1 MVSMHLI
8 FRTLLLLIRSRRRSK
23 LSIWDTSSLPMRA
36 LPTDVDIAVHI
47 NNGMYFSLM
56 DLGRFDLM
64 VRSGVWDLMR
74 AKKWSPVVQAE
85 QVTFRRSV
93 NLWQKYSLE
102 TQLIGLD
109 DKSVW
114 FEQRFVVDGEIF
126 VRAYVATRLIGPEGP
141 VTNEEILAAVE
152 QELGQL
158 APADRQLPEWLH
170 QWRADAALP
179 SSRKPAP
186 HIW

>member
-1 MVSMHLI
+1 MHLI
-8 FRTLLLLIRSRRRSK
+8 FRTLLLLIRSRRKSP

-36 LPTDVDIAVHI
+36 LPTDVDVAVHI

-64 VRSGVWDLMR
+64 MRSGVWDLMR
-74 AKKWSPVVQAE
+74 RNKWSPVVQSE
-85 QVTFRRSV
+85 QITFRRSV
-93 NLWQKYSLE
+93 NLWQKYTLE
-102 TQLIGLD
+102 TKMIGMD

-114 FEQRFVVDGEIF
+114 FEQRFVVDGEIY
-126 VRAYVATRLIGPEGP
+126 VRAYAATRLVSKNGP
-141 VTNEEILAAVE
+141 VSNEEILRAVE
-152 QELGQL
+152 QELGQ
-158 APADRQLPEWLH
+158 PNPDGREIPEWLH
-170 QWRADAALP
+170 QWRVDAALP